1 MNIGSMDGQ
10 PSRSIAVSIVPL
22 PKKRFDISIRMVPV
36 YLSII
41 IKTALSSDFLL
52 LVVCLLE

>member
-1 MNIGSMDGQ
+1 MDGQ